1 MNGEEHH
8 NEDPNQDQRVMAL
21 LFHGTV
27 EPINKVLH
35 PSRRFKRGRRLEDNS
50 QTLTVRADG
59 LDMVRDGLILATMV
73 LILGAI
79 FEENTVELLDV
90 ILGRSNRIVPFENH
104 IHRIGVARDFLLV
117 AAGK

>member
-1 MNGEEHH
+1 MDREKHH
-8 NEDPNQDQRVMAL
+8 NEDSNQDQGVMTL

-27 EPINKVLH
+27 QPIDKVLH
-35 PSRRFKRGRRLEDNS
+35 PSRRFKRGRRLEDNA
-50 QTLTVRADG
+50 QTLAVRSDR
-59 LDMVRDGLILATMV
+59 LDMVRDGLVLATMV

-90 ILGRSNRIVPFENH
+90 ILGRSNRILPFENH

>member
-1 MNGEEHH
+1 MDSEEHH
-8 NEDPNQDQRVMAL
+8 NEDPNEDQRVMAL
-21 LFHGTV
+21 LFHGAV
-27 EPINKVLH
+27 EPVDKVLH
-35 PSRRFKRGRRLEDNS
+35 PSRCFKRSRRLEDNA
-50 QTLTVRADG
+50 QTLAVRSER
-59 LDMVRDGLILATMV
+59 LDVVRDGLILATMV

-79 FEENTVELLDV
+79 SEENTVELLDV